1 MGLKSC
7 CDGVAAAPRIDRRV
21 GGGGEEGRPRKQ
33 GLQHVRTA
41 QHILCCNLLYKT
53 YVTLYSVYICMY
65 RSWYIRLYIW
75 VYTHGVLYTTV
86 HTPYP
91 FCDQS
96 CSHKLIAMLSCAC
109 TEFSGCL
116 WHRTLDPL
124 HVLDSQPAG
133 IIEPAPG
140 ILNIVTC
147 THIMILRSILVT

>member
-7 CDGVAAAPRIDRRV
+7 CDGAAAAPRIDRRV
-21 GGGGEEGRPRKQ
+21 GGGGAAAEAGIAACAHCTAYTL
-33 GLQHVRTA
+33 LQLTV
-41 QHILCCNLLYKT
+41 QNLCNT
-53 YVTLYSVYICMY
+53 VYSVYICMY

-124 HVLDSQPAG
+124 HVLASQPAG